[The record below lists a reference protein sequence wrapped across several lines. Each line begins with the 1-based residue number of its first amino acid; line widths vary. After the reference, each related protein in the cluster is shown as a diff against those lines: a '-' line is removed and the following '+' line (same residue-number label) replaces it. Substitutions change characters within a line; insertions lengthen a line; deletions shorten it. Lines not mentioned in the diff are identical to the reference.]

1 MNKKIAIAMASN
13 AALALL
19 MTTGCHSL
27 SAGRTAFGDKQVDP
41 YEYKQTPEITIET
54 RDDTTQITPTEVKT
68 TPVDE
73 TSTIDGE
80 YVPPTITETSPSYQK
95 YIVPVDYKN
104 PTEGLK
110 PVDKLPNHTTTV
122 VDTTA
127 DKPEDQAATTDEFFT
142 YTVKSGDCLSVIA
155 NSNGV
160 RTKELAE
167 LNGLKPDA
175 QVRIGQKL
183 KVPAGRKPFS
193 STRTTSKNDASVAD
207 GSVYVVKSGDCLS
220 IIAQNLNVKTADL
233 MAINNLKNAN
243 SIYVGQKLK
252 LPGNVKAPA
261 NEKETKVVKP
271 VAQNKTTEK
280 SLEKKD
286 TITPTTANTF
296 SLDQKVETI
305 VVPVNEKK
313 DEIEKAADKIIIPPP
328 PVEAEEEEEESAVD
342 NFDFNIDDV
351 LKNFENSTIDATTE
365 VIKDFEIKKVTK
377 GETLD
382 LIAVNYNTTVEALCE
397 LNGYDSTKKLKVG
410 EAIKVP
416 KQSIK

>member
-1 MNKKIAIAMASN
+1 MASN

-27 SAGRTAFGDKQVDP
+27 TTGRTAFGDKQVDP
-41 YEYKQTPEITIET
+41 YEYNEAPKVTIET
-54 RDDTTQITPTEVKT
+54 RDDVMKITPTEVKT

-110 PVDKLPNHTTTV
+110 PVDKVPDRTTTV

-127 DKPEDQAATTDEFFT
+127 DVQKVQSATTDEFFT
-142 YTVKSGDCLSVIA
+142 YVVKSGDCLSVIA

-183 KVPAGRKPFS
+183 KIPAGRKPFS
-193 STRTTSKNDASVAD
+193 STKATSKHDAGVAD

-220 IIAQNLNVKTADL
+220 VIAQNHGIKTADL

-243 SIYVGQKLK
+243 SIYIGQKLK
-252 LPGNVKAPA
+252 LPENVKAVT
-261 NEKETKVVKP
+261 NDKRTNVVKP
-271 VAQNKTTEK
+271 IEENKTTEK

-286 TITPTTANTF
+286 TVTPAPTNTF

-313 DEIEKAADKIIIPPP
+313 DEVEKVADKIIIPPA
-328 PVEAEEEEEESAVD
+328 PVEAEEEEEETDDD

-410 EAIKVP
+410 ETVKVP